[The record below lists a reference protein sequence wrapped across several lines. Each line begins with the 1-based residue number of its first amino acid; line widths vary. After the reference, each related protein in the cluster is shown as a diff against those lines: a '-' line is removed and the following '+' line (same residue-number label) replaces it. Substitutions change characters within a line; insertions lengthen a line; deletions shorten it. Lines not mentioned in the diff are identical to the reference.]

1 MLRDIGLHNAY
12 GIAAI
17 SRYRLALGDA
27 HCPRPIVYDSSPSDI
42 SGVDLGLEQGS
53 SVHGLS
59 IVPPEKVCFSIE
71 SAMKGL

>member
-1 MLRDIGLHNAY
+1 
-12 GIAAI
+12 
-17 SRYRLALGDA
+17 
-27 HCPRPIVYDSSPSDI
+27 
-42 SGVDLGLEQGS
+42 VDLGLEQGS